1 MALQISLGRGLV
13 RSAYDPATLPS
24 LSELNAKQKQDFQ
37 TSFGQ
42 IDLSSATLA
51 QFNAFKTAAL
61 AAQAQN
67 NFENFAPFKG
77 SMVRVYAA
85 SSGDYPLTWAF
96 GGKLYALT
104 SDGLKSMGIED
115 TIATID

>member
-1 MALQISLGRGLV
+1 MALAIALGRGV
-13 RSAYDPATLPS
+13 MKAAYDPSTLPS

-37 TSFGQ
+37 TLYGQ

-51 QFNAFKTAAL
+51 QFNAFKAAAL
-61 AAQAQN
+61 AAQTQG
-67 NFENFAPFKG
+67 NFENFAPFNG

-115 TIATID
+115 TIATI